1 MHFERKHL
9 DIAWLNVNSLHVPR
23 AIFYKVI
30 SGCARTT
37 GKGQEKMVRYFLNL
51 SNILMVFYRFQVER
65 ASGLSKIKP
74 IRRNFTSFLTFIQLF
89 ADVIIRKIR
98 YSILS
103 KYLKTLSSLIITSKI
118 RKVKN
123 VRKILNFV
131 SAKLWNLS

>member
-1 MHFERKHL
+1 MREDHR
-9 DIAWLNVNSLHVPR
+9 
-23 AIFYKVI
+23 
-30 SGCARTT
+30 
-37 GKGQEKMVRYFLNL
+37 
-51 SNILMVFYRFQVER
+51 ER
-65 ASGLSKIKP
+65 AGKDGKVFFKLVKYINGILSIPSRTSEWSFDVHKIKP
-74 IRRNFTSFLTFIQLF
+74 IRQNFTSFLTFIQLF

-131 SAKLWNLS
+131 SAKL